1 MKPHLESAVNKNEGF
16 MPVEQDSVARIG
28 DSSSIPILV
37 NTEKSGRLNQLIKV
51 RKKI

>member
-1 MKPHLESAVNKNEGF
+1 MKPHLESAVNKNEDF

-37 NTEKSGRLNQLIKV
+37 NTEKSGRLNQ
-51 RKKI
+51 